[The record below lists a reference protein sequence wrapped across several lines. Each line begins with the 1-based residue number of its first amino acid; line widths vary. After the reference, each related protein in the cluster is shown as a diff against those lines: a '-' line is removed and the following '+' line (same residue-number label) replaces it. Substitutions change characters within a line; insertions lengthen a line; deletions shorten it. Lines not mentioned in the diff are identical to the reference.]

1 MKSVAFII
9 SRQDLSELLEDDVL
23 LPTVKGESNV
33 KTVAFYFV
41 GDGVYH
47 LLKGSRYAKNLK
59 AIIES
64 KEIAVIAN
72 ESSIRNRKLQNV
84 VIDGIKMGVLKDFFN
99 AALDANH
106 IITF

>member
-9 SRQDLSELLEDDVL
+9 TRQDLSELMEDDIL
-23 LPTVKGESNV
+23 FPIVKGESNV

-47 LLKGSRYAKNLK
+47 LLKGNRYAKNLK

-64 KEIAVIAN
+64 KEIAVFAS

-84 VIDGIKMGVLKDFFN
+84 VIEGIKMGVLKDFFD
-99 AALDANH
+99 AASDANH